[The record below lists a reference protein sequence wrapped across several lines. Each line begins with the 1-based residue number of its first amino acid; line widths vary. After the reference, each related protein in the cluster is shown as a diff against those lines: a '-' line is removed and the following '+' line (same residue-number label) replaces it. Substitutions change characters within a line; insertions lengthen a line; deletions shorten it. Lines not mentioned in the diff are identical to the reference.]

1 MVSLRLLLLSRLRCS
16 CDPPSSQVRAKCS
29 LAEATSRVALTR
41 EPAVPIVWVELA
53 AAMTEQDSDEEP
65 EGFNFND
72 EQVLGF
78 VQDALEAAEGDHR
91 LTEAMLVAL
100 EPELCEVLKGLLA
113 ESGDA
118 VGGLEPLGAHLH
130 QVSLG
135 PQKSCSLLD
144 TLLALI

>member
-1 MVSLRLLLLSRLRCS
+1 M
-16 CDPPSSQVRAKCS
+16 
-29 LAEATSRVALTR
+29 
-41 EPAVPIVWVELA
+41 PIVWVELA

-135 PQKSCSLLD
+135 PQKSRSLLD